1 MQVPAG
7 TAISIMTSKI
17 WSMTGWQGTHANNG
31 FALVA
36 IAEANNLG
44 ASMQCEV
51 LNNRA
56 SVYGPKLSIQWS
68 PAEDPYLRDMSLD
81 ETTILLRPMTEK
93 NTNGKLKFDAVFA
106 DGIAKSKSTVEYYLL
121 PDEENEEHHETDAKP
136 LYSYPDSTEYN
147 KQFPEANKYY
157 SKDSNWQSALYSG
170 LTKDKLYKIK
180 AKASK
185 EIDGKLETGKEV
197 TSDSFV
203 IYEVKQ
209 FDTFP
214 KIAKYYGVPLKNI
227 MKDNQVMDALV
238 VANNTIFIRN
248 PQTNVP
254 YSPAPLTDQDKMR
267 IDGALMGRGLHCEFG
282 FEPVNLN
289 TGNFYMD
296 QSDAT
301 MNELNGVILHYKK
314 LQFKGT
320 DQHSMF
326 GRGWSL

>member
-1 MQVPAG
+1 M
-7 TAISIMTSKI
+7 
-17 WSMTGWQGTHANNG
+17 QGTHANNG

-147 KQFPEANKYY
+147 KQFPEGISITA
-157 SKDSNWQSALYSG
+157 
-170 LTKDKLYKIK
+170 KIP
-180 AKASK
+180 
-185 EIDGKLETGKEV
+185 TGRV
-197 TSDSFV
+197 LC
-203 IYEVKQ
+203 I
-209 FDTFP
+209 
-214 KIAKYYGVPLKNI
+214 
-227 MKDNQVMDALV
+227 
-238 VANNTIFIRN
+238 
-248 PQTNVP
+248 
-254 YSPAPLTDQDKMR
+254 QD
-267 IDGALMGRGLHCEFG
+267 
-282 FEPVNLN
+282 
-289 TGNFYMD
+289 
-296 QSDAT
+296 
-301 MNELNGVILHYKK
+301 
-314 LQFKGT
+314 
-320 DQHSMF
+320 
-326 GRGWSL
+326 